1 MNKILCLLNV
11 LLISIIVFNY
21 SINNKYYVIATD
33 LNVKQLKSEKLTKV
47 SDREEDIVEEEIDS
61 VLVTEVS
68 TDSIKDE
75 VIYETEIEDEPEVNV
90 NDVLETVTGKM
101 SGYGPDCIGCSGY
114 LASGKYVGD
123 GNIYYEDATY
133 GKVRILAGD
142 RKYAFGTIVRIK
154 SAKFEEDI
162 LAIVLDRGGSIGV
175 NKKYMFDLLFD
186 KESVAYN
193 FGVSYETRFEVLRY
207 GY

>member
-1 MNKILCLLNV
+1 MNKILCLLNL
-11 LLISIIVFNY
+11 LLIGVIVFNY

-47 SDREEDIVEEEIDS
+47 SDKEEAVDEEEVDS

-68 TDSIKDE
+68 TDSINDE
-75 VIYETEIEDEPEVNV
+75 VISETEIEDEPEV

-123 GNIYYEDATY
+123 GNIYYEDPTY

-154 SAKFEEDI
+154 SVKFEEDI
-162 LAIVLDRGGSIGV
+162 LAIVLDRGGSIGI

-186 KESVAYN
+186 NESIAYN
-193 FGVSYETRFEVLRY
+193 FGVSYETSFEVLRY